1 MPALAPAPVFL
12 SLSHRTPRLTAYIA
26 INSCPLAF
34 YAPTSFVPELA
45 SIHPFTFTQTSC
57 YNISNLTMTMK
68 YSLALALSAVAF
80 QVASVQAANPAFTPQ
95 CAVTCAKEVA
105 ALVVCQAL

>member
-1 MPALAPAPVFL
+1 MP
-12 SLSHRTPRLTAYIA
+12 
-26 INSCPLAF
+26 
-34 YAPTSFVPELA
+34 PTSFVPELA
-45 SIHPFTFTQTSC
+45 SIPFTFTQTSC
-57 YNISNLTMTMK
+57 YNISNLTLTMTMK